1 MAQSEPLIAPGQ
13 PTPTARTGTDSGG
26 AAEASPPVIVRAPE
40 PGERIEIEVT
50 SKIAL
55 RIAVDFTD
63 AHAEVVDGKIEVT
76 LPNGSVLVLYGEAVD
91 QFLAGYG
98 EALEAGPRAGG
109 RLDRS
114 PADPRPPRLHRA
126 AAAGRHGG

>member
-1 MAQSEPLIAPGQ
+1 M
-13 PTPTARTGTDSGG
+13 
-26 AAEASPPVIVRAPE
+26 IVRAPE

-63 AHAEVVDGKIEVT
+63 AHAELVDGKIEVT

-98 EALEAGPRAGG
+98 EALEAAGVGCSAGPRSSAFWT
-109 RLDRS
+109 S
-114 PADPRPPRLHRA
+114 Y
-126 AAAGRHGG
+126 